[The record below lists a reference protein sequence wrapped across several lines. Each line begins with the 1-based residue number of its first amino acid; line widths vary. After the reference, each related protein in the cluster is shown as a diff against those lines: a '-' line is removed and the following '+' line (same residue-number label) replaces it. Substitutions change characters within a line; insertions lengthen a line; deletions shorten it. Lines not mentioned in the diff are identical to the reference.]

1 MKTIL
6 AKAVVCLA
14 LSGAVAAMADD
25 DTMKNADN
33 LSPTVQA
40 DMHSALANMDI
51 DEIEGKDIYDSNGM
65 QLGDVDEVVKNSAGQ
80 PMIVIG
86 LEDDTKEVVVPM
98 DKLTLSTDGSR
109 LTTTLTR
116 AELMGMK
123 DYDPTDLE
131 SVDE

>member
-1 MKTIL
+1 MKTVL

-25 DTMKNADN
+25 DTIKNADN
-33 LSPTVQA
+33 LSPAVQA
-40 DMHSALANMDI
+40 NMHSALANMDI

-65 QLGDVDEVVKNSAGQ
+65 QLGDVDEVVKNSAGL

-98 DKLTLSTDGSR
+98 DRLTLSADGSR

-116 AELMGMK
+116 AELMGLK
-123 DYDPTDLE
+123 DYDPMDLE